1 MHIKDSRIDSG
12 NAFDRGKTSE
22 DYAKYRDIYPQA
34 FYDTLISRGLC
45 VENQTVLDPGTGT
58 GVLPPKYVSLR
69 SKMDRL

>member
-1 MHIKDSRIDSG
+1 MYIKDSRIDSG

-45 VENQTVLDPGTGT
+45 VEN
-58 GVLPPKYVSLR
+58 
-69 SKMDRL
+69 